1 MWFDTDFGVGNAG
14 LGSVGYREVNNVGGD
29 AVARTTV
36 GVVDAGDG
44 MYGVDVTLNAAT
56 ESLQWDTGTATPIFA
71 VESVSQFTNLEDKI
85 DIIDANVDQ
94 ILLDTTQL
102 LLDVAAVK
110 ADTAQI
116 LLDTTQLLLD
126 VAAVKA
132 DTAQILL
139 DTTQLLLDVA
149 AVKADTAQILLD
161 TTQLLLDVAAVK
173 ADTAQILLDTTQLLL
188 DTAQILLDLATV
200 DGVVDQIL
208 LDTTQL
214 LLDTIAILSDT
225 NAILVQTTNIDLLL
239 TDIEDG
245 NDIRQILR
253 LITASAAGLLSG
265 AETGSTTITLFS
277 LDGGTIRQVT
287 TVDADGNRTVIVS
300 RDLTP

>member
-14 LGSVGYREVNNVGGD
+14 LVTVGYREVNNVGGD

-36 GVVDAGDG
+36 GVVDAGNG
-44 MYGVDVTLNAAT
+44 MYGVDVTLSGTT

-71 VESVSQFTNLEDKI
+71 VKSVSQFTNLEDKI

-161 TTQLLLDVAAVK
+161 TTQLLLDVA
-173 ADTAQILLDTTQLLL
+173 
-188 DTAQILLDLATV
+188 TV

-265 AETGSTTITLFS
+265 AETGSTTIRLFS